1 MYGIQDP
8 ETGQVSPANKGLMFG
23 SVGVFLF
30 ILSIGGFMGV
40 VFATGALDLGI
51 HHLSHRFR
59 ERGALLI
66 AVLMLL
72 FGALGSIKGWSDE
85 TLGLYAM
92 MVPLMI
98 ALGYDRIV
106 TVAVVTVAP
115 FVGALASTINPFLTG
130 IGSSKAGVTIADGM
144 GLRLVLLALSIAAT
158 IGYTLWY
165 AGRVK
170 ADPSKSLCGANRAED
185 RALAAA
191 DAKAP
196 EPLTTTHAI
205 VIGLVFFTFGL
216 LAFSIVPWGALLD
229 NAPVDPYTDKTVNS
243 PLWWELGW
251 WLPELSALFFV
262 MAIVV
267 GIAGRLGEEATAK
280 AFIKGVIDF
289 TGPAFLVTLARSV
302 SVVMTNTKTI
312 DTVLHAM
319 EGLLTGASSATF
331 VMLTFLGS
339 LPLSFLVGGGAAGTA
354 LTMPVLAPLGD
365 FAGVDRA
372 HGDHDLGRRRRLV
385 TADLAHQRDSGRRTC
400 SGERPLRPVC
410 RVHRS
415 VDGRLAGRDSRGASV
430 ERGLA
435 GGDIN
440 NAFVSKTQARFF
452 QQNRSISGWLSST
465 ISTLIPLSRRPAPF
479 LDKAGNTV
487 GANNTIGWIEN
498 MPFDKIQ
505 QTRST
510 FGRSDSI
517 ESKMNI
523 DEPSLPSRV
532 IPIVGS

>member
-1 MYGIQDP
+1 MGRKALSEGVQPSSEHAAAKLAPLSGEKRAFPSPVTILACVLVFVWVATFFIPAGQYTHDPAGSPVAGSFRYVDPPLDFVGRIEDLVLAPVNGMYGVQDP
-8 ETGQVSPANKGLMFG
+8 ATGQVGPSNKGVMFG

-66 AVLMLL
+66 TILMVL
-72 FGALGSIKGWSDE
+72 FGILGSIKGWSDE

-98 ALGYDRIV
+98 ALGYDRMV

-130 IGSSKAGVTIADGM
+130 IGSSKAAVTLADGI
-144 GLRLVLLALSIAAT
+144 GLRLILLLLTLAAT
-158 IGYTLWY
+158 ISYTLWY

-170 ADPSKSLCGANRAED
+170 ADSSKSLSGIDDAD
-185 RALAAA
+185 KVLAAA
-191 DAKAP
+191 DTEAP
-196 EPLTTTHAI
+196 EPLTTTHGA
-205 VIGLVFFTFGL
+205 VIALVFFTFGL

-262 MAIVV
+262 MAIVAALV
-267 GIAGRLGEEATAK
+267 GRLPEETAAK

-312 DTVLHAM
+312 EL
-319 EGLLTGASSATF
+319 
-331 VMLTFLGS
+331 
-339 LPLSFLVGGGAAGTA
+339 GAAFDGGPA
-354 LTMPVLAPLGD
+354 DGRLKRRLRAPHISWQS
-365 FAGVDRA
+365 AAVVP
-372 HGDHDLGRRRRLV
+372 RRRRRGGHR
-385 TADLAHQRDSGRRTC
+385 AHDAGSGAARRF
-400 SGERPLRPVC
+400 R
-410 RVHRS
+410 RS
-415 VDGRLAGRDSRGASV
+415 
-430 ERGLA
+430 
-435 GGDIN
+435 
-440 NAFVSKTQARFF
+440 
-452 QQNRSISGWLSST
+452 
-465 ISTLIPLSRRPAPF
+465 
-479 LDKAGNTV
+479 
-487 GANNTIGWIEN
+487 
-498 MPFDKIQ
+498 
-505 QTRST
+505 
-510 FGRSDSI
+510 
-517 ESKMNI
+517 
-523 DEPSLPSRV
+523 
-532 IPIVGS
+532 